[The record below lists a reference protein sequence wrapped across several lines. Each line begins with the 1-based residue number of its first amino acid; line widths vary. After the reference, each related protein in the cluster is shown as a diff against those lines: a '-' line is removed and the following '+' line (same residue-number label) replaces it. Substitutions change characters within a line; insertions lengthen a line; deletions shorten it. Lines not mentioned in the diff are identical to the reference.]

1 VFRLSLS
8 EASQHGVSSYAT
20 PELERVNRVLWE
32 MWPPA
37 SQDLP
42 WYTIDQWAINKDR
55 HYLYEDNIHFT
66 GPLAQAMLHQVSNLF
81 RTASRTA
88 ALASVCCVFR
98 CLHMDTRPLSMG
110 CIIRNV
116 RCVSGTERAV
126 SRRRHH
132 HLGAPWRGAQ
142 PDLNAR

>member
-1 VFRLSLS
+1 
-8 EASQHGVSSYAT
+8 VSSYAT

-66 GPLAQAMLHQVSNLF
+66 GPLAQAMLHQVSKLS
-81 RTASRTA
+81 RTASCTV
-88 ALASVCCVFR
+88 ALASVYCVPR
-98 CLHMDTRPLSMG
+98 CLHMDTRPLHHALSMV
-110 CIIRNV
+110 CSILPTMY
-116 RCVSGTERAV
+116 SGTERAV
-126 SRRRHH
+126 SRRRDY

>member
-66 GPLAQAMLHQVSNLF
+66 GPLAQAMLHQVSKLL
-81 RTASRTA
+81 S
-88 ALASVCCVFR
+88 SVCCVSR
-98 CLHMDTRPLSMG
+98 CLHVNTRSLHHTWFCALSSFCYPYLTM
-110 CIIRNV
+110 C
-116 RCVSGTERAV
+116 SGTERAV
-126 SRRRHH
+126 SRRRDY
-132 HLGAPWRGAQ
+132 HLGAPRRGAQ
-142 PDLNAR
+142 SDLNAS